1 MIKNKKC
8 FLSIILILVL
18 LGLWIGVKPSDE
30 EKSCDVKT
38 FTAFFSVNGE
48 ARDADNDIMEL
59 IADRTGARCE
69 EYWLSGQTVEDATNG
84 FIASGEYPDFISG
97 GRELYEAGALIP
109 IDEYWDAYPNIYNY
123 LSAEEWD
130 TLRQEDGH
138 IYWMPQFGV
147 LGGEDVEVI
156 HTGEAFWIQTR
167 VLKWADYPDIRTV
180 DEYFDLLERYMEANP
195 AMEDGQANIPFTIL
209 CDDWRYFVLE
219 NVPQFLDGYPNDG
232 SCMVDPEK
240 IRVMDYNTTP
250 TAKRYFKK
258 LNEECHKGMI
268 DPESFTS
275 TYAEYLEKLS
285 TGAVLGMVDQWWQ
298 FAYDIGPAFEEIRA
312 GEMGYNYVPLPVTIS
327 RDVKNQWHVSRASE
341 FDISSGISVTT
352 SCQDIEGAFQ
362 FINDLLEEDV
372 LRLRF
377 WGIEGVDYEVD
388 ENGQYYH
395 TEEQNTRVN
404 DAELIAS
411 HYCYYSYFPR
421 KEGLMKDGINAY
433 VPEDQLSESNNNLP
447 KDVIECLAAY
457 GCQTYVDMLGN
468 NDKPGNWYPM
478 YSYSDQLTYST
489 QEGSVWKEMIAVK
502 QDQLPKVIMSDD
514 FEQAW
519 EDYMQMYQSCKP
531 QIFFDAMQQELER
544 RVNGR

>member
-362 FINDLLEEDV
+362 FLNDLLEEDV

-377 WGIEGVDYEVD
+377 WGVEGVDYEVD
-388 ENGQYYH
+388 ENGQFYR
-395 TEEQNTRVN
+395 TEEQNVRAN
-404 DAELIAS
+404 DAGLIAS

-421 KEGLMKDGINAY
+421 KEGLSKDGINAY
-433 VPEDQLSESNNNLP
+433 IPEDQQSETYSNLP
-447 KDVIECLAAY
+447 PDVIECLNAY

>member
-1 MIKNKKC
+1 MNKRC
-8 FLSIILILVL
+8 FSSIILILVL
-18 LGLWIGVKPSDE
+18 FGLWIGARPDDE
-30 EKSCDVKT
+30 KKSGDVKT
-38 FTAFFSVNGE
+38 FTAFFSVSGE
-48 ARDADNDIMEL
+48 TRDADNAIMEL
-59 IADRTGARCE
+59 IADRIGARCE
-69 EYWLSGQTVEDATNG
+69 EYWLSGQTVEDALNDY
-84 FIASGEYPDFISG
+84 IASGEYPNFISG

-109 IDEYWDAYPNIYNY
+109 IDVYWEEYPNIYNY
-123 LSAEEWD
+123 LSQEEWD

-147 LGGEDVEVI
+147 VGDEDVEVI

-180 DEYFDLLERYMEANP
+180 DEYFDLLERYMAANST
-195 AMEDGQANIPFTIL
+195 MEDGQVNIPFTIL

-232 SCMVDPEK
+232 SCMVDPETMQ
-240 IRVMDYNTTP
+240 ILDYNTTP
-250 TAKRYFKK
+250 TAKSYYQK

-275 TYAEYLEKLS
+275 TYEEYLEKLS

-298 FAYDIGPAFEEIRA
+298 FAYDIGPAFEKINAEQNW
-312 GEMGYNYVPLPVTIS
+312 YNYVPLPVTLS
-327 RDVKNQWHVSRASE
+327 RDVQNQWHVSRASE
-341 FDISSGISVTT
+341 FDISAGISVTT

-377 WGIEGVDYEVD
+377 WGVEGVDYEVD
-388 ENGQYYH
+388 ENGRYYQ
-395 TEEQNTRVN
+395 TKEQNTRAN
-404 DAELIAS
+404 DAGLLAS

-421 KEGLMKDGINAY
+421 KEGLARDGINAY
-433 VPEDQLSESNNNLP
+433 IPEDQQSETYNSLP
-447 KDVIECLAAY
+447 ADVIECLQAY
-457 GCQTYVDMLGN
+457 GCRTYVDMLGTHE
-468 NDKPGNWYPM
+468 KPGKWYPM

-489 QEGSVWKEMIAVK
+489 RAGSVWKKMIAVK

-514 FEQAW
+514 FETAW
-519 EDYMQMYQSCKP
+519 EEYMQMYQSCEP
-531 QIFFDAMQQELER
+531 QIFFDAMQRELER
-544 RVNGR
+544 RVRSR

>member
-1 MIKNKKC
+1 
-8 FLSIILILVL
+8 
-18 LGLWIGVKPSDE
+18 
-30 EKSCDVKT
+30 
-38 FTAFFSVNGE
+38 
-48 ARDADNDIMEL
+48 
-59 IADRTGARCE
+59 
-69 EYWLSGQTVEDATNG
+69 
-84 FIASGEYPDFISG
+84 
-97 GRELYEAGALIP
+97 
-109 IDEYWDAYPNIYNY
+109 
-123 LSAEEWD
+123 
-130 TLRQEDGH
+130 
-138 IYWMPQFGV
+138 MPQFGV
-147 LGGEDVEVI
+147 ISNEDVEVI

-167 VLKWADYPDIRTV
+167 VLKWADYPDIRTL
-180 DEYFDLLERYMEANP
+180 DEYFDLLERYVVANP
-195 AMEDGQANIPFTIL
+195 VMEDGTPNIPYTIL

-232 SCMVDPEK
+232 SCMVDPEQ
-240 IRVMDYNTTP
+240 IQVMDYNTTP

-395 TEEQNTRVN
+395 TEAQNARVN

>member
-109 IDEYWDAYPNIYNY
+109 IDEYWDAYSNIYNY

-362 FINDLLEEDV
+362 FLNDLLEEDV

-377 WGIEGVDYEVD
+377 WGVEGVDYEVD
-388 ENGQYYH
+388 ENGQFYR
-395 TEEQNTRVN
+395 TEEQNVRAN
-404 DAELIAS
+404 DAGLIAS

-421 KEGLMKDGINAY
+421 KEGLSKDGINAY
-433 VPEDQLSESNNNLP
+433 IPEDQQSETYSNLP
-447 KDVIECLAAY
+447 PDVIECLNAY

-489 QEGSVWKEMIAVK
+489 QAGSVWKKMIAVK
-502 QDQLPKVIMSDD
+502 QDQLPKVILSDD

-519 EDYMQMYQSCKP
+519 EDYMQMYQSCDPK
-531 QIFFDAMQQELER
+531 IFFDAMQQELER